1 MDTAYSYIRWSDV
14 RQSDGDSH
22 KRQVQLRDQWLAAH
36 PRVHLD
42 TSLKLVDR
50 GISGFHGQHRSDKHC
65 LGQFVKLVEAGRV
78 KKGSYLLIENLD
90 RLSRE
95 EVHDA
100 VELLLKLTRLGVVVV
115 QLSPAVMELEYPVD
129 MTRLV
134 LAVVE
139 LARGNGESKIKS
151 ERVTNAWK
159 SARERARTTGA
170 VVNLRTLP
178 GWCEVTDGKMRLIPE
193 RAALVR
199 RMHKLAQQGYGV
211 NTICRKL
218 NDEGVKTWGRGK
230 VWTEAVVYRYLTCR
244 TVLGEWQPGTGG
256 RGGVKRAK
264 TGDVIKDYFPRVV
277 ADEVFY
283 ATQAAMKER
292 HGFRGRRG
300 SHVNLLAGLLKD
312 SQDGGS
318 IGYSHEP
325 HRRKSYVFNFNG
337 RIGLVPYMTYP
348 AAALEGQVLD
358 VLRELDTAKLMGD
371 DSNDGNDV
379 MTWEGRV
386 QEIDRQTAELTE
398 ALAGRDV
405 KAVVDRLAALE
416 FERVEAV
423 EGLEAAKRQAA
434 VPSSESWGVIKG
446 KVDMKDEGTR
456 LRLRNAVRQV
466 VESVHCVFAGH
477 KSGRYVAWLRL
488 ELAGKHYRDVYLW
501 ADNGHARSSRPA
513 SFGIVREDD
522 SSVYFYGMD
531 EPLTDPAPAP
541 EEVAKFR
548 ADALA
553 YLAGDPSP
561 LASWGVF
568 NNVKRRRK
576 LVKA

>member
-22 KRQVQLRDQWLAAH
+22 KRQVDLREGWLAAH
-36 PRVHLD
+36 PKVQLD
-42 TSLKLVDR
+42 TSLKLVDK
-50 GISGFHGQHRSDKHC
+50 GVSGFHGQHRSDKHC
-65 LGQFVKLVEAGRV
+65 LGQFVRQVEAGRV
-78 KKGSYLLIENLD
+78 RPGSFLLIENLD

-115 QLSPAVMELEYPVD
+115 QLSPVVCEFVYPVE
-129 MTRLV
+129 MSKLII
-134 LAVVE
+134 AVVE
-139 LARGNGESKIKS
+139 LARGNSESKMKS

-178 GWCEVTDGKMRLIPE
+178 GWCEVSDGEMRLIPE
-193 RAALVR
+193 RAGLVR
-199 RMHKLAQQGYGV
+199 RMHRMAREGYGV

-218 NDEGVKTWGRGK
+218 NDEGVKPWGRGI

-244 TVLGEWQPGTGG
+244 TVIGEWEPGTGG

-264 TGDVIKDYFPRVV
+264 TGEVIKDYFPRVV
-277 ADEVFY
+277 SDKVFY

-337 RIGLVPYMTYP
+337 RISLVPYFTYP
-348 AAALEGQVLD
+348 SSALESQVLD
-358 VLRELDTAKLMGD
+358 VLRELDTAKLMGED
-371 DSNDGNDV
+371 RNDGDDV

-386 QEIDRQTAELTE
+386 QEIDRQTATLKE

-405 KAVVDRLAALE
+405 KAVVDRLADLE
-416 FERVEAV
+416 LERVEAV
-423 EGLEAAKRQAA
+423 KGLEAAKRQAA

-446 KVDMKDEGTR
+446 KVNMEDEGTR

-466 VESVHCVFAGH
+466 VKSVYCVFAGH
-477 KSGRYVAWLRL
+477 KSGRYLGWLRL
-488 ELAGKHYRDVYLW
+488 NLIGNYYRDVYLW
-501 ADNGHARSSRPA
+501 ADNGHAKGSRPA
-513 SFGIVREDD
+513 SFGVVREVE
-522 SSVYFYGMD
+522 SGMYFYGMD
-531 EPLTDPAPAP
+531 EPLTDPAPVP
-541 EEVAKFR
+541 EDVAKFR

-568 NNVKRRRK
+568 NSVKRRRK
-576 LVKA
+576 SVKV

>member
-14 RQSDGDSH
+14 RQSGGDSH
-22 KRQVQLRDQWLAAH
+22 KRQVELRESWLAAH

-42 TSLKLVDR
+42 TSLKLVDKGVGAFR
-50 GISGFHGQHRSDKHC
+50 GLHRSDKHC
-65 LGQFVKLVEAGRV
+65 LGQFVRLVEAGRV
-78 KKGSYLLIENLD
+78 KPGSFLLVENLD

-95 EVHDA
+95 EVQDA
-100 VELLLKLTRLGVVVV
+100 LELLLKLTRLGVVVV
-115 QLSPAVMELEYPVD
+115 QLSPIVTEFRSPVDPMKLVMAIMELN
-129 MTRLV
+129 
-134 LAVVE
+134 
-139 LARGNGESKIKS
+139 RGNSESRMKS
-151 ERVTNAWK
+151 VRVTNAWK
-159 SARERARTTGA
+159 SARERARSTGA

-178 GWCEVTDGKMRLIPE
+178 GWCEVKEGKMRLIPE

-199 RMHKLAQQGYGV
+199 RMHKLAQNGYGV

-244 TVLGEWQPGTGG
+244 TVLGEWEPGTGG

-264 TGDVIKDYFPRVV
+264 TGEVIKDYFPRVV
-277 ADEVFY
+277 SDDCFY

-312 SQDGGS
+312 AQDGGS

-325 HRRKSYVFNFNG
+325 HRSRSIVFNFNG

-348 AAALEGQVLD
+348 SPALEAQVLD
-358 VLRELDTAKLMGD
+358 VLREIDTAKVTGD
-371 DSNDGNDV
+371 DGNEGNDA
-379 MTWEGRV
+379 MTAEGRV
-386 QEIDRQTAELTE
+386 QEIDRQTAELKE
-398 ALAGRDV
+398 ALGGRDV
-405 KAVVDRLAALE
+405 KAVVDRLAELE
-416 FERVEAV
+416 LERVQAV
-423 EGLEAAKRQAA
+423 EELEAAKRRAA

-446 KVDMKDEGTR
+446 KVDLKDEGTR
-456 LRLRNAVRQV
+456 LRVRNAIRQV
-466 VESVHCVFAGH
+466 VESIYCVFAGH
-477 KSGRYVAWLRL
+477 KSGRYLGWLRL
-488 ELAGKHYRDVYLW
+488 ELVGKHYRDVYVW
-501 ADNGHARSSRPA
+501 ADNGHARGSRPA
-513 SFGIVREDD
+513 SFGVVREDE
-522 SSVYFYGMD
+522 SAEYFYGMD
-531 EPLTDPAPAP
+531 EPAPCAAPAA
-541 EEVAKFR
+541 EDAAKFR

-553 YLAGDPSP
+553 LLAGDPSP
-561 LASWGVF
+561 LAAWGVF